1 LIVSSAHRSDSI
13 SIIPLGGVGEIGMN
27 MMAIRS
33 GEDVVVIDAG
43 LMFPEEEMLGI
54 DLVIPNISYLI
65 EHKEKIRGILLT
77 HGHEDHTG
85 ALPFIMREIKAP
97 IYGTALTLGLVGEK
111 LREAGLGEEADLR
124 PVRPR
129 EHIRLGNMEVES
141 IRVSHSIA
149 DGVGLAISTSAGLI
163 VHTGDFKLDQTPV
176 DGEFTDL
183 HRFADLGEQ
192 GVLVLLSDSTNA
204 DQEGSTPSERSVG
217 EAFEEIFR
225 QAKRRVIVAC
235 FSSNIHRIQQ
245 VFRVATRLGK
255 KVAVNGKTMVAN
267 IRIASELGYLQIP
280 NGGML
285 RLDEVKSLPPE
296 KVLILTTGSQG
307 EPLSAISRMA
317 MGEHKQIQVQEGDTV
332 IISAKV
338 IPGNEKSIAHTINHL
353 FKRGA
358 EVIYDQ
364 IASVHVSG
372 HPAREE
378 LKLMLNLVRPRF
390 FIPIHGEYRHLHF
403 HADLAEEMGVP
414 RDHIFLPENGDVLEF
429 GRDFGRFAG
438 KVPAG
443 RVLVDGKGIGDVGNT
458 VLRDRQHLSQDGIV
472 IVVLGFDRQSGEV
485 ISGPEIVSRGFV
497 YQKESDELF
506 EAARK
511 LVLTV
516 LEGCSR
522 EEKAEM
528 EFIKPRIRNVLRR
541 FLYRQIRRRPM
552 ILPVIMEV

>member
-1 LIVSSAHRSDSI
+1 MEHR
-13 SIIPLGGVGEIGMN
+13 
-27 MMAIRS
+27 
-33 GEDVVVIDAG
+33 
-43 LMFPEEEMLGI
+43 EE
-54 DLVIPNISYLI
+54 
-65 EHKEKIRGILLT
+65 IRGILLT

-85 ALPFIMREIKAP
+85 ALPFMVREIKAP
-97 IYGTALTLGLVGEK
+97 IYGTALTLGLVAEK
-111 LREAGLGEEADLR
+111 LRDAGVLEEADLR
-124 PVRPR
+124 CIRPR
-129 EHIRLGNMEVES
+129 EHIRLGGLEVEF
-141 IRVSHSIA
+141 IRVCHSIA
-149 DGVGLAISTSAGLI
+149 DGLGLAIQTPAGLV

-176 DGEFTDL
+176 DGKLTDL

-204 DQEGSTPSERSVG
+204 DQEGCVASEKTVG
-217 EAFEEIFR
+217 EAFVEIFR
-225 QAKRRVIVAC
+225 RAKKRIIIAC

-245 VFRVATRLGK
+245 VFQVAARLGK

-267 IRIASELGYLQIP
+267 IRIASELGYLHIP
-280 NGGML
+280 EGTLL
-285 RLDEVKSLPPE
+285 RLDEIRNLPPE
-296 KVLILTTGSQG
+296 RVLILTTGSQG

-317 MGEHKQIQVQEGDTV
+317 MGEHKQIQVQKGDMV

-372 HPAREE
+372 HPARDE

-403 HADLAEEMGVP
+403 HADLAEEMGIP
-414 RDHIFLPENGDVLEF
+414 RDHIFLPENGDVMEF

-443 RVLVDGKGIGDVGNT
+443 RVLVDGKGIGDVGDT

-485 ISGPEIVSRGFV
+485 VSGPEIVSRGFV
-497 YQKESDELF
+497 YHKEADELF
-506 EAARK
+506 EAAK
-511 LVLTV
+511 QLVLTV

-522 EEKAEM
+522 EEKTEM
-528 EFIKPRIRNVLRR
+528 EFIKPRIRNVLRK
-541 FLYRQIRRRPM
+541 FLYREIQRRPM

>member
-1 LIVSSAHRSDSI
+1 MDPVKSRSDSI
-13 SIIPLGGVGEIGMN
+13 SIIPLGGLGEIGMN
-27 MMAIRS
+27 MMALRS
-33 GEDVVVIDAG
+33 GEDLLVIDAG

-54 DLVIPNISYLI
+54 DLVIPDISFLV
-65 EHKEKIRGILLT
+65 EHRGKIRGILLT

-85 ALPFIMREIKAP
+85 ALPFILREVKGP
-97 IYGTALTLGLVGEK
+97 IYGTALTLGLVAEK
-111 LREAGLGEEADLR
+111 LREAGLLEEADLR
-124 PVRPR
+124 GIRPR
-129 EHIRLGNMEVES
+129 HRIRLGSMEVEF
-141 IRVSHSIA
+141 IRVCHSIA
-149 DGVGLAISTSAGLI
+149 DGVGLAIHTPAGLV

-204 DQEGSTPSERSVG
+204 DQEGNTPSERSVG

-225 QAKRRVIVAC
+225 QARRRIIVAC
-235 FSSNIHRIQQ
+235 FASNIHRIQQ
-245 VFRVATRLGK
+245 VFQVAARLGK

-267 IRIASELGYLQIP
+267 VRIASELGYLQIP
-280 NGGML
+280 NGTML
-285 RLDEVKSLPPE
+285 RVEEIRNLPPE
-296 KVLILTTGSQG
+296 RILILTTGSQG

-317 MGEHKQIQVQEGDTV
+317 MGEHKQIQVQPGDTV

-358 EVIYDQ
+358 EVIYDE

-372 HPAREE
+372 HPAKEE
-378 LKLMLNLVRPRF
+378 LKLMLNLIRPHF
-390 FIPIHGEYRHLHF
+390 FVPIHGEYRHLHF

-429 GRDFGRFAG
+429 GPDFGRIAG

-443 RVLVDGKGIGDVGNT
+443 RVLVDGKGIGDVGET
-458 VLRDRQHLSQDGIV
+458 VLRDRQHLSQDGMV

-485 ISGPEIVSRGFV
+485 VSGPEIVSRGFV
-497 YQKESDELF
+497 YQKESDDLF
-506 EAARK
+506 EAAKR

-522 EEKAEM
+522 EEKTEM
-528 EFIKPRIRNVLRR
+528 EFIKPRIRNVLRK
-541 FLYRQIRRRPM
+541 FLYREIRRRPM
-552 ILPVIMEV
+552 IIPVIMEV